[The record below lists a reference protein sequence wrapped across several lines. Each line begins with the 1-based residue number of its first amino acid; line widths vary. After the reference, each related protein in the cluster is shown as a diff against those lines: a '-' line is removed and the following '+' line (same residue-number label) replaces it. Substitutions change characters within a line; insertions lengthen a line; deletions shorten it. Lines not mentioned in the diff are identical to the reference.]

1 MRALWAARWR
11 RTTHIAAGGA
21 TWGWQKGSNRS
32 GRGRCRASQPSQAP
46 HGLPSPAAS
55 PRARAPRPTRGHQ
68 AARRAAQTSR
78 SGMQTAS
85 KQVSV
90 HSSSRRGARPR
101 SRRRVPLAGRG
112 RTRPRMPARASARA
126 RLRHAA
132 TARTRRGDDASRATA
147 PGGASSADLA
157 ADAGQLFRLLVGE
170 GGLLQ
175 LDKLASVT
183 ADLNLDF
190 SQEDLRH
197 MISLFDSNGQGV
209 LGLDDFTAIVRAAAT
224 A

>member
-1 MRALWAARWR
+1 MA
-11 RTTHIAAGGA
+11 
-21 TWGWQKGSNRS
+21 S
-32 GRGRCRASQPSQAP
+32 GNA
-46 HGLPSPAAS
+46 
-55 PRARAPRPTRGHQ
+55 
-68 AARRAAQTSR
+68 
-78 SGMQTAS
+78 
-85 KQVSV
+85 
-90 HSSSRRGARPR
+90 
-101 SRRRVPLAGRG
+101 
-112 RTRPRMPARASARA
+112 
-126 RLRHAA
+126 
-132 TARTRRGDDASRATA
+132 
-147 PGGASSADLA
+147 
-157 ADAGQLFRLLVGE
+157 GE